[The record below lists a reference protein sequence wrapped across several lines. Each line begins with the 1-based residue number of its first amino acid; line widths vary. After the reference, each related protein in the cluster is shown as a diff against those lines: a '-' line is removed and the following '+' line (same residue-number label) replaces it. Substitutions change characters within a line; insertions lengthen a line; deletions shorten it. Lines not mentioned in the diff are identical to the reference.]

1 MPAGIVIVGAGQAGL
16 QIAEALRAEHYDG
29 AITLIGGEPHPPYQ
43 RPPLSKAVLLGKM
56 DPARLILRSP
66 EAIARKD
73 ITFLPGVSVT
83 AIDRT
88 SRTVKLA
95 DGDALPYAGL
105 AFATGGRA
113 RSLPI
118 PGHDLAGVLALRTVE
133 DSVAIGAA
141 VAGAET
147 VVVVGGGFI
156 GLEVAAVSRLQGKH
170 VTVLEAAPRLMARA
184 VSPLLSEVFAELHKG
199 RGVDIELGAMVS
211 AIVGEGGRARAVRLA
226 DGRTFP
232 ADLVLLSA
240 GLVPNTELAVAA
252 GLEGPQGIIVD
263 ECARTSDP
271 LIVAAGDCA
280 AQRLSDGALLRLES
294 VQCAVEQGKAA
305 AASLM
310 GREKPFTAAPWF
322 WSDQYEIKLQMAGQS
337 AGHDHV
343 ELRGDRADFRFSAF
357 YFRGETLIGVDSL
370 NRAQDHM
377 IARRLLDRRH
387 SPTFAQVRD
396 DKFPLQSLVSQPA
409 VSEVS

>member
-16 QIAEALRAEHYDG
+16 QIAEALRAEQYDG
-29 AITLIGGEPHPPYQ
+29 AITLIGGESHPPYQ

-56 DPARLILRSP
+56 DPARLTLRSP

-73 ITFLPGVSVT
+73 IAFMSGASVT
-83 AIDRT
+83 AIDRAHQ
-88 SRTVKLA
+88 TVHLA
-95 DGDALPYAGL
+95 DGQVLPYAGL

-118 PGHDLAGVLALRTVE
+118 PGRDLVGVLALRGIE
-133 DSVAIGAA
+133 DAVAIGSAL
-141 VAGAET
+141 AGAET

-156 GLEVAAVSRLQGKH
+156 GLEVAAVARMLGKR

-184 VSPLLSEVFAELHKG
+184 VSPLLSEVFAELHQG
-199 RGVDIELGAMVS
+199 RGVDIELGAVVS
-211 AIVGEGGRARAVRLA
+211 EIVGDDGRARGVRLA
-226 DGRTFP
+226 DGRTFA

-252 GLEGPQGIIVD
+252 GLDGAHGIVVD
-263 ECARTSDP
+263 QCARTGDAR
-271 LIVAAGDCA
+271 IVAAGDCA
-280 AQRLSDGALLRLES
+280 ARRLPDGTLLRLES

-305 AASLM
+305 AASLV
-310 GREKPFTAAPWF
+310 GRERPFTASPWF
-322 WSDQYEIKLQMAGQS
+322 WSDQYDIKLQMAGQS
-337 AGHDHV
+337 GGHDHV
-343 ELRGDRADFRFSAF
+343 EVRGDRADFRFSAF

-377 IARRLLDRRH
+377 IARRLIDRGR
-387 SPTFAQVRD
+387 SPTVAQVRD
-396 DKFPLQSLVSQPA
+396 DAFPLQSLVSQPA
-409 VSEVS
+409 MSEAG

>member
-16 QIAEALRAEHYDG
+16 QIAEALRAEQYDG
-29 AITLIGGEPHPPYQ
+29 DITLIGAEPHPPYQ

-56 DPARLILRSP
+56 DPARLTLRSP

-73 ITFLPGVSVT
+73 ITFMPGVAVT
-83 AIDRT
+83 AIDRAEQ
-88 SRTVKLA
+88 TVRLA
-95 DGDALPYAGL
+95 DGQVLPYAGL

-118 PGHDLAGVLALRTVE
+118 PGSDLAGVLALRTIE

-141 VAGAET
+141 VAGAEA

-184 VSPLLSEVFAELHKG
+184 VSPFLSAVFTELHQG
-199 RGVDIELGAMVS
+199 RGVDIELGAMVTE
-211 AIVGEGGRARAVRLA
+211 IVGDGGRARAVRLA
-226 DGRTFP
+226 DGRTFA

-252 GLEGPQGIIVD
+252 GLDGPHGIIVD
-263 ECARTSDP
+263 QCARTGDP
-271 LIVAAGDCA
+271 SIVAAGDCTA
-280 AQRLSDGALLRLES
+280 RRLPDGSLLRLES

-305 AASLM
+305 AASLV
-310 GREKPFTAAPWF
+310 GRQRPFTAAPWF
-322 WSDQYEIKLQMAGQS
+322 WSDQYDIKLQMAGQS
-337 AGHDHV
+337 GGHDHV

-357 YFRGETLIGVDSL
+357 YFRGDTLIGVDSL

-377 IARRLLDRRH
+377 IARRLLDRGH

-396 DKFPLQSLVSQPA
+396 DKFPLQSLVAQPA
-409 VSEVS
+409 AAEAG

>member
-1 MPAGIVIVGAGQAGL
+1 MPAGMVIVGAGQAGL
-16 QIAEALRAEHYDG
+16 QIAEALRAEQYDG
-29 AITLIGGEPHPPYQ
+29 AITLIGGEKHPPYQ

-56 DPARLILRSP
+56 DPGRLTLRSP

-83 AIDRT
+83 AIDRA
-88 SRTVKLA
+88 SQTVKLA
-95 DGDALPYAGL
+95 DGETLPYAGL

-113 RSLPI
+113 RALPI
-118 PGHDLAGVLALRTVE
+118 PGCDLVGVLALRSIE
-133 DSVAIGAA
+133 DSIAIGGALTD
-141 VAGAET
+141 AET

-156 GLEVAAVSRLQGKH
+156 GLEVAAVARMQGKH

-184 VSPLLSEVFAELHKG
+184 VSPLLSEVFADLHRG
-199 RGVDIELGAMVS
+199 RGVDIELGAMVTE
-211 AIVGEGGRARAVRLA
+211 ITGEGGRARAVRLA

-232 ADLVLLSA
+232 ADVVLLSA
-240 GLVPNTELAVAA
+240 GLIPNTELAVAA
-252 GLEGPQGIIVD
+252 GLDGAHGIIVD
-263 ECARTSDP
+263 QCARSGDP

-280 AQRLSDGALLRLES
+280 ARRLPDGGLLRLES

-343 ELRGDRADFRFSAF
+343 ELRGDRAEFRFSAF
-357 YFRGETLIGVDSL
+357 YFKGETLIGVDSL
-370 NRAQDHM
+370 NRAADHM
-377 IARRLLDRRH
+377 IARRLLDRGR

-396 DKFPLQSLVSQPA
+396 EAFPLQSLVS
-409 VSEVS
+409 